1 MSALYEK
8 FAGNNA
14 AAPVLFLVLFLVIV
28 GGALYLTPRIARWIE
43 QRQKKNP
50 GFYEGML
57 TEDPNTPEKT
67 GEDGKDAAGKSN
79 GGAVNGRGGLSAA
92 GDVAGERTAGE
103 KPDGDAAGNAS
114 GEVSSGKAGTT
125 EKKRHGTD

>member
-14 AAPVLFLVLFLVIV
+14 AAPVLFLLLFLVIV

-57 TEDPNTPEKT
+57 TEDPNAPGKA
-67 GEDGKDAAGKSN
+67 GEDGDGLGGFNATGSAAAAESTGKSAATGSAGKET
-79 GGAVNGRGGLSAA
+79 SA
-92 GDVAGERTAGE
+92 DTAGE
-103 KPDGDAAGNAS
+103 
-114 GEVSSGKAGTT
+114 E
-125 EKKRHGTD
+125 RHGTD